1 MLLVVL
7 SIFLL
12 LLFVDGSPVA
22 NYPINAQLPPV
33 ARVSQPFNFTYSP
46 GTFTNSGSKIKYSLS
61 KAPSWLQLDSEN
73 CALTGTPDSD
83 DVGTETFDLV
93 AEDDSGSASME
104 VTLIVA
110 ADEGPKPGKPILP
123 QLEKTGP
130 TSAPSTIFVH
140 PGDSFNISFAPDTF
154 RNTNSS
160 TVYYATSPPDNSPLP
175 SWIKFDPSTL
185 EFSGSAPGSPP
196 SGSQSF
202 SFNLVASDVEG
213 FSAAT
218 LCFSIVVS
226 THILAFDDS
235 AQTLDMSRG
244 KSFASPQYYNSLKL
258 DGEEPASDKLT
269 DISMEGPDWVSLNK
283 SSISISG
290 TSPSDAVNENVT
302 ISVSDIHQDVAKLI
316 VSLQFSQ
323 LFTDGITGCN
333 ATIGEDFMFVFNQ
346 SVITGDA
353 VDLEV
358 DLGEPLSSWL
368 QYNPDNKTLHG
379 RIPTDTRPQ
388 KFPITLTASQGS
400 TQNSKEFTINAV
412 DSGNS
417 GNTAQS
423 SKSDS
428 INLNKAGIISI
439 SVVIPLVFLSI
450 VLLLFCCWRRK
461 RRAAKHDEG
470 QLSQEKGVRSDLA
483 TSELPECHPRDEN
496 TQDEV
501 LEALRRHSS
510 SSKPPKLELRPLWS
524 ADSGE
529 RKSAEGNT
537 ENKENALTHSTIEWD
552 FAPLKPLEPQEEEA
566 EDSQCQNW
574 RSSQSSPPVRRS
586 TINYSRP
593 RDPLKPIQP
602 RRSLK
607 RSSLSAKS
615 KRNSKRSSGLSSV
628 ASGLPMRLS
637 GAGHGAGGFGPPG
650 HGIVRLSWQ
659 NPQALLPSDEN
670 SFENLAPLFP
680 RPPPVRRKDSISLGT
695 TEHSK
700 GATLRPVES
709 RHSTISESGSL
720 EAFVH
725 NRAKCRNSSN
735 PMFSGQGSRRISS
748 GRNALGRA
756 RSTLS
761 QGRTVSS
768 ITSDD
773 GSKQSTR
780 ERPISTAMSGSIY
793 TDENRDS
800 REVRPLSQ
808 ESSALLS
815 VPFFKGQSQS
825 SLAQNY
831 RDVVAPF
838 PRFFSESSLASGWR
852 GESDGTSQGVEDY
865 GNLIDERQEDGGQ
878 RRWYR
883 VNNALSP
890 SSASGLNHRQLG
902 KSPSMSS
909 VPFDSKVRRVSLVR
923 FAGKDTLPSCEVKE
937 QRWRLGE
944 NQERR
949 RVSIE
954 EASSLPRDLR
964 SSESVRGDMAFV

>member
-1 MLLVVL
+1 MLLAVL
-7 SIFLL
+7 SIVLL
-12 LLFVDGSPVA
+12 LLFVEGSPVA

-33 ARVSQPFNFTYSP
+33 ARVSHPFNFTYSP
-46 GTFTNSGSKIKYSLS
+46 GTFTNSGSKIEYSLS

-93 AEDDSGSASME
+93 AEDKAGSASME

-123 QLEKTGP
+123 QLEKIGP

-140 PGDSFNISFAPDTF
+140 PGDSFNISFGPDTF
-154 RNTNSS
+154 DNTNSS
-160 TVYYATSPPDNSPLP
+160 TVYYATSPGNSPLP
-175 SWIKFDPSTL
+175 SWIKFDPSAL

-196 SGSQSF
+196 SGSQNF

-218 LCFSIVVS
+218 LGFNIVVS
-226 THILAFDDS
+226 THILAFDHS
-235 AQTLDMSRG
+235 ARTLDISRG
-244 KSFASPQYYNSLKL
+244 KSFTSPQYYNFLKL
-258 DGEEPASDKLT
+258 DGEEPASDDLK
-269 DISMEGPDWVSLNK
+269 DVSMEGPDWVSLNK

-290 TSPSDAVNENVT
+290 TPPSDAVNENVT

-316 VSLQFSQ
+316 VSLELSQ
-323 LFTDGITGCN
+323 LFTGGITGCN
-333 ATIGEDFMFVFNQ
+333 AIIGEDFMFVFNQ

-358 DLGEPLSSWL
+358 DIGKPLSSWL

-388 KFPITLTASQGS
+388 KFPITLTASKGS
-400 TQNSKEFTINAV
+400 TQNSKEFMIKAV
-412 DSGNS
+412 DAGNS
-417 GNTAQS
+417 GNTGQL
-423 SKSDS
+423 SKSGS

-450 VLLLFCCWRRK
+450 VFLLFCCWRRK

-470 QLSQEKGVRSDLA
+470 QLSQEKGVRSDL
-483 TSELPECHPRDEN
+483 SELPECHPRDEN

-529 RKSAEGNT
+529 RKSAEENT
-537 ENKENALTHSTIEWD
+537 ENKENAALTHSTIEWD
-552 FAPLKPLEPQEEEA
+552 FAPLRPLEPQEEEA
-566 EDSQCQNW
+566 EDVQGQNW

-586 TINYSRP
+586 TINYSRT

-670 SFENLAPLFP
+670 TFENLAPLFP
-680 RPPPVRRKDSISLGT
+680 RPPPVRRKDSITLGT

-748 GRNALGRA
+748 GRNTLGRA

-761 QGRTVSS
+761 QGKTVSS
-768 ITSDD
+768 IASDNV
-773 GSKQSTR
+773 SKQSAH

-793 TDENRDS
+793 TDDKRDS

-808 ESSALLS
+808 GSSVLLNA
-815 VPFFKGQSQS
+815 PCFKGPSQS

-831 RDVVAPF
+831 RDVIAPF

-852 GESDGTSQGVEDY
+852 GESDDTSQGVEDY

-890 SSASGLNHRQLG
+890 SSASALNNRQMG

-909 VPFDSKVRRVSLVR
+909 VAFDSKVRRVSLVR
-923 FAGKDTLPSCEVKE
+923 FAGKERVPSSEVKE

-954 EASSLPRDLR
+954 DASSLPRDLR